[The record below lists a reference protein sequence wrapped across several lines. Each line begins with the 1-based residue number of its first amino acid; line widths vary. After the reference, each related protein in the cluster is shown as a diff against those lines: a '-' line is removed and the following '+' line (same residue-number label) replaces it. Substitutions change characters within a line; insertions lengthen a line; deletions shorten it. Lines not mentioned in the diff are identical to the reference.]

1 MKIPVKVYEEIKP
14 GTLWSDILNM
24 GVGELVN
31 QGGSLYLV
39 TTI

>member
-14 GTLWSDILNM
+14 GTLWSDILHM
-24 GVGELVN
+24 GVGVFTNE
-31 QGGSLYLV
+31 GGKLYLV